1 MARVPILLTLKEIYS
16 ILYQEYGPQGWWP
29 IPSLAG
35 TQGFDAH
42 GYHPRD
48 YTHPKTDT
56 RRWEIVLGAILTQNT
71 AWKNVEKALANL
83 RAAEVTSKERILACS
98 AKKLASLIRPA
109 GYFNQKAERLKIVAR
124 FFLEHPDTFKLD
136 TATMRQT
143 LLGIKGIGPETAD
156 SIILYAAKRPQFV
169 IDAYTR
175 RILSRVGL
183 TEKDAAY
190 NGLQQHIME
199 ELPPDEK
206 LFNEYH
212 ALLVEH
218 AKRYCRTEPLCET
231 CPLAGKCRRKL

>member
-1 MARVPILLTLKEIYS
+1 MQKQWALSEIYT
-16 ILYQEYGPQGWWP
+16 ILHDAYGPQGWWP
-29 IPSLAG
+29 ISSLAN
-35 TQGFDAH
+35 TPGFDAR
-42 GYHPRD
+42 GYHRGD
-48 YTHPKTDT
+48 YLYPKTDNQ
-56 RRWEIVLGAILTQNT
+56 RWEIVLGAILTQNT
-71 AWKNVEKALANL
+71 AWTNVEKAMANL
-83 RAAEVTSKERILACS
+83 RAADVISKERIIACS
-98 AKKLASLIRPA
+98 TKKLAALIRPA

-124 FFLEHPDTFKLD
+124 FFLDHPDTFTLD

-156 SIILYAAKRPQFV
+156 SIILYAAKRPLVV

-190 NGLQQHIME
+190 DRLQQRIME
-199 ELPPDEK
+199 KLPPDAE

-218 AKRYCRTEPLCET
+218 AKRYCRTTPLCAQ
-231 CPLAGKCRRKL
+231 CPLARRCRRNL